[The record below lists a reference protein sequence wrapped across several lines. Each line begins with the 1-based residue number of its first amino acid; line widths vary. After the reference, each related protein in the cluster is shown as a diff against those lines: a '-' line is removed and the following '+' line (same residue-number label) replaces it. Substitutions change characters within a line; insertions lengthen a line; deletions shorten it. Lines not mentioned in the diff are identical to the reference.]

1 MNKLNKWGL
10 FNFGDFVDDDFAAS
24 VDFSRPVFTYLH
36 GEFYDPDKFE
46 LVPKKG
52 YMEQAIKNAEQR
64 LENAKI
70 AHQFATQ
77 RYEEEQKKLQAEIDE
92 LRKQL
97 KP

>member
-1 MNKLNKWGL
+1 MNKLL
-10 FNFGDFVDDDFAAS
+10 TYTLRDFLNDDLAITEDILN
-24 VDFSRPVFTYLH
+24 FSRPMFTYLH

-70 AHQFATQ
+70 AHQYATQ
-77 RYEEEQKKLQAEIDE
+77 RHEEEQKRLQEEIDE

>member
-1 MNKLNKWGL
+1 MSKICKYG
-10 FNFGDFVDDDFAAS
+10 FGDFLNDDLAIVGDILN
-24 VDFSRPVFTYLH
+24 FSRPMFTYLH